1 MEKIPIITAIL
12 IILLS
17 IILPIYFSNK
27 KKKFE
32 MQLRTGREVSER
44 EKIRVYLNNINEKFR
59 LKRRK

>member
-27 KKKFE
+27 KKKIE

>member
-1 MEKIPIITAIL
+1 MEKLSIITAII

-17 IILPIYFSNK
+17 IILAIYFSNK

-44 EKIRVYLNNINEKFR
+44 EKIRVYINNINEKFR